1 MAVVKRWPKPKVKY
15 ENMREEY
22 ENKETIEET
31 VEEIEEVTQEQQYNL
46 ENFKA
51 SKSKQKSVIKINQG
65 VATIINTEKSGKRI
79 VFSNNVMEELG
90 NPPKILISCSDN
102 AIAVGERLPD
112 NQNFLSI
119 KYSKTKGTIYSAGIV
134 NELTEMYQLDFS
146 NRTSITFSEVN
157 YTTYENY
164 KVAIITID

>member
-1 MAVVKRWPKPKVKY
+1 MAVVKRWSKPKVKY

-79 VFSNNVMEELG
+79 VFSNN
-90 NPPKILISCSDN
+90 

>member
-1 MAVVKRWPKPKVKY
+1 MAVVKRRTKPKVKY
-15 ENMREEY
+15 ENMIEEY

-31 VEEIEEVTQEQQYNL
+31 IEKIEEVTQEQQYNL

>member
-1 MAVVKRWPKPKVKY
+1 MAVVKRRTKPIDIFKK
-15 ENMREEY
+15 MSEED
-22 ENKETIEET
+22 ERKEIQTQEIVEETIEET
-31 VEEIEEVTQEQQYNL
+31 IEKIEEVIQEQQYNL

-134 NELTEMYQLDFS
+134 NELT
-146 NRTSITFSEVN
+146 
-157 YTTYENY
+157 
-164 KVAIITID
+164 